1 MRRSKKLK
9 MLGNRLKWDFRII
22 CWEGKN
28 RGAVAAKG
36 VVLLRAAGHHDF
48 IDIKKVHNLQ
58 S

>member
-48 IDIKKVHNLQ
+48 IDIKKGT
-58 S
+58 